1 MGIRDYGGGT
11 VGIDGNS
18 GGLWGRTA
26 ILGEAVK
33 ADGNSGRPYPT
44 QTGQRSS
51 ELTANSG

>member
-1 MGIRDYGGGT
+1 MEISLLFHKWLVGKPLGIRDYGGGT

-33 ADGNSGRPYPT
+33 ADGK
-44 QTGQRSS
+44 
-51 ELTANSG
+51 